1 MGLNTSL
8 IEDVKARR
16 RTGQLSRPQDTSDRK
31 ALSGPNFAVIQA
43 LVSLLAQNG
52 ACFSTLNR
60 TSESSAHKCNSSAYF
75 YLLQIFLCLV
85 NIGWSEFVISD
96 DSSASG

>member
-60 TSESSAHKCNSSAYF
+60 TSESSPAHKCNSSAYF
-75 YLLQIFLCLV
+75 YLLKIF
-85 NIGWSEFVISD
+85 
-96 DSSASG
+96 